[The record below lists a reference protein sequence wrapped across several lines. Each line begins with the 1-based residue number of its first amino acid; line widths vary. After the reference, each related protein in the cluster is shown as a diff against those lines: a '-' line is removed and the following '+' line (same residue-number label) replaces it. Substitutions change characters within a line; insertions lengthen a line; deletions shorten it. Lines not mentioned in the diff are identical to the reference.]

1 MAPHGRPAYD
11 RAMRHPARI
20 ALAVLVVA
28 GLASCSRKEPAGGSA
43 DLWESST
50 IRQAAKRGKLVV
62 LMEAEFKPFT
72 WKEAGELRGFDVDL
86 GREIA
91 KEMKVEVEF
100 RERAFDL
107 LAGELVQGKGDLIIS
122 GITMTPQRALECAF
136 TEPYFLTRTIALLA
150 KPRADGVKAVA
161 DLNDPARKVVAQKA
175 STGENAVKAHLPRA
189 TLVTF
194 DTEELCALEVAQ
206 GRADAFVYDEFQVKA
221 QAKEHPDSTRVL
233 EESLSV
239 EPYAIE
245 LRRGD
250 PESRDWLDMLLAIM
264 KRDGRIEALY
274 RKHLPGVAVP
284 EEFRPR

>member
-1 MAPHGRPAYD
+1 
-11 RAMRHPARI
+11 MRYSARI
-20 ALAVLVVA
+20 AVGFVSLVALAA
-28 GLASCSRKEPAGGSA
+28 CSRKQEAGGSA
-43 DLWESST
+43 DLWASST
-50 IRQAAKRGKLVV
+50 IHRAHQNGKLVV

-72 WKEAGELRGFDVDL
+72 YKEAGQLKGFDVDL

-91 KEMKVEVEF
+91 KEMKIEVEF

-136 TEPYFLTRTIALLA
+136 TDPYFLTRTIALLA
-150 KPRADGVKAVA
+150 KPRADGVKTLK
-161 DLNDPARKVVAQKA
+161 DLDDPGRKVVAQKA
-175 STGENAVKAHLPRA
+175 STGENAVKAHLPKA

-233 EESLSV
+233 EEPLSV
-239 EPYAIE
+239 EPYGIE

-250 PESRDWLDMLLAIM
+250 PESRDWLNMLLAIM

-274 RKHLPGVAVP
+274 KKHLPGVAVP
-284 EEFRPR
+284 AEFRPR